1 VGARGPQAQAAQ
13 GLTVIGGNGIEAVR
27 RPDPP
32 HDLTDEMAHE
42 WRAIVNRLPA
52 DWFPTET
59 WPLLAQY
66 CTHIIRARRLRS
78 ILCQMEA
85 SEDFD
90 PVQYKLTLDA
100 EEKQSR
106 SMSSLATRMRL
117 SQASVYDREKRTGPS
132 FKKKQSDSALWS

>member
-1 VGARGPQAQAAQ
+1 
-13 GLTVIGGNGIEAVR
+13 
-27 RPDPP
+27 
-32 HDLTDEMAHE
+32 
-42 WRAIVNRLPA
+42 
-52 DWFPTET
+52 
-59 WPLLAQY
+59 
-66 CTHIIRARRLRS
+66 
-78 ILCQMEA
+78 MEA

-132 FKKKQSDSALWS
+132 FKKKQTDSALWS